1 MSKFRYTDEEK
12 KINNILKSQSQ
23 QLENLKKADMSAVN
37 SRIME
42 SESLLKCLG
51 YSLPDKP
58 KKLPSKERSILVI
71 PSWDELCVNAGSCEG
86 NNTTLDELFSLEE
99 LEYNSHAIRAL
110 KTEYDSIH
118 KLDKVDITI
127 SSIAGLIG
135 AAVDALLVGMPQKTQ
150 EGLKTGPLSNYI
162 RDFYDKKFP
171 KEEMDKLAN
180 SKLSKVPYD
189 AQDNRNTK
197 KHVEGL
203 SAYYH
208 RLLSLGHDPLLGLI
222 VGIFDIM
229 NGSMTTID
237 KTGKIASQVMENY
250 SDRKETDLFAAIV
263 KQILHFKT
271 DINTSMGLPVPLMSL
286 FSLCQFGS
294 IGHSSAAAINAG
306 KVCFTKNPIA
316 VNYSQWIVFAKY
328 SYKQLKWVML
338 EKSEKR
344 NNYIHDIMYKELKQI
359 YTQINAD
366 IEEYLIVMEN

>member
-229 NGSMTTID
+229 NGSMTTVD

-316 VNYSQWIVFAKY
+316 VNY
-328 SYKQLKWVML
+328 
-338 EKSEKR
+338 
-344 NNYIHDIMYKELKQI
+344 
-359 YTQINAD
+359 
-366 IEEYLIVMEN
+366 